1 VKLTDLRGILQYV
14 PQFREKT
21 FILAVDGGIITE
33 ENFANILLDV
43 AVLRSLNI
51 RVVLVHGAAEQIKAL
66 AEKQGVSASNLDG
79 TGVTDAATL
88 QLALE
93 AANRLTH
100 EILQGLSAN
109 DLRAAC
115 TNAIVAHPLG
125 IIHGVDQLFTGKV
138 ERVDIE
144 LLQTL
149 LNQGIVPVVPPL
161 GFDGEGKTYR
171 VNSDSIAV
179 TTAEALKVT
188 KLIFI
193 TSQDGLRYNGQ
204 LIRQMLAADLQK
216 LVQSAASGFAPE
228 MVSKARHA
236 AAACAA
242 GVQRVHIVNGREDE
256 GLLAEVFSNEG
267 IGTLIYA
274 NEYEQIRPARKKD
287 IRAIQ
292 QLTKKAVEAEELI
305 RRTRAQIERNLS
317 DYYIFEID
325 KNPVA
330 CVALHVYAEDQHK
343 GELASLYVD
352 PSHENRGI
360 GRKLMRFVED
370 KASEIG
376 LAELIA
382 LSTQAFT
389 YFESKGGFVE
399 GTPDSLPPERRAK
412 YDQSRRNSRVL
423 VKRLNLSV
431 SAKRRESPA
440 PSAEPPVPPLT

>member
-1 VKLTDLRGILQYV
+1 MKLTDLRGILQYI

-21 FILAVDGGIITE
+21 FILAVDGGIVTE

-43 AVLRSLNI
+43 ALLRSLNI

-66 AEKQGVSASNLDG
+66 EEKEGVQASNLDG

-88 QLALE
+88 QLAIE

-115 TNAIVAHPLG
+115 TNAIVAHPIG
-125 IIHGVDQLFTGKV
+125 IIHGIDQLLTGKV
-138 ERVDIE
+138 ERIDIE

-149 LNQGIVPVVPPL
+149 LNQGIIPVIPPL
-161 GFDGEGKTYR
+161 GFDSDGKTYR

-179 TTAEALKVT
+179 AAADSLKAT

-193 TSQDGLRYNGQ
+193 TSQDGLRYNDK
-204 LIRQMLAADLQK
+204 LIRQVLVSDLLK
-216 LVQSAASGFAPE
+216 LVQSAPSGFSPE

-242 GVQRVHIVNGREDE
+242 GVHRVHIVNGREDE
-256 GLLAEVFSNEG
+256 ALLSEVFSNEG

-292 QLTKKAVEAEELI
+292 GLTKKAVEAEELV
-305 RRTRAQIERNLS
+305 RRTRSEIEKNLT

-325 KNPVA
+325 RNPVA
-330 CVALHVYAEDQHK
+330 CVALHVYPAQQQ

-352 PSHENRGI
+352 PSHENQGI
-360 GRKLMRFVED
+360 GRKLIHFVENR
-370 KASEIG
+370 ARETG
-376 LAELIA
+376 LTELIA
-382 LSTQAFT
+382 LSTQTFS
-389 YFESKGGFVE
+389 YFQSKGGFAK
-399 GTPDSLPPERRAK
+399 GTPEDLPPDRRVK
-412 YDQSRRNSRVL
+412 YDQSGRNSKVL
-423 VKRLNLSV
+423 LKKLK
-431 SAKRRESPA
+431 AA
-440 PSAEPPVPPLT
+440 G